1 MWFCYITTQAYSA
14 VAGIEINEGV
24 DRYIYQKG
32 LFVICPSGD
41 TVKIVNDEKFKAMT
55 W

>member
-1 MWFCYITTQAYSA
+1 
-14 VAGIEINEGV
+14 VAGIEVNEGV
-24 DRYIYQKG
+24 DRYVYQKG